1 MPSYYEWCSKKNR
14 KSVKHEYPKFEV
26 TNHPLKS
33 NIVSAKISSSTSFIE
48 NLNKWSSAFEEVD
61 PLLRFEQMDLAE
73 ESLPVEVSDGS
84 INYSKAWTS
93 RRAVILNKYTTGEK
107 LTIISSFLPGGE
119 KVSSFSALIRQ
130 VSNLNEKVKHRLEQL
145 DDFDEDTVRKTM
157 GLSQQEF
164 VTKIN
169 VLNEEIKKAWAS
181 EQRVKAFKIA
191 IQCSKLLSDVNV
203 MQFYPSKFVLIT
215 DTLDTFGNLVFSRL
229 KERSYGTNVS
239 KKVQDI
245 DPTEIPDAAKETC
258 QNWLFKMASIR
269 ELLPRLYMEMTLLK
283 CYSFIAKDEIKPAI
297 ARLTKM
303 IRGIGNPLVA
313 TYLRLYLCKVASS
326 LLRNECEEFFYSNLK
341 EFLEEYQQIFQPAI
355 RKKYEVQLLTLD
367 RYLSLYVPAV
377 DWLMYGTVNSNK
389 CKLTLYS
396 LYSLEDL
403 LQKCENMENNEL
415 LLYCLVSAFDS
426 TSVNKKST
434 EILEMVQSSAEKM
447 VMLSEI
453 LTALGEHLC
462 TADSHHQMASEALI
476 QTWWKIANNMKST
489 TNFLQVLGPWLQ
501 FACMHLST
509 QHVNI
514 ILRGTIRYMIK
525 CGKPADEFSG
535 SFQFVVRRMLNSIP
549 DVEELFLMDAFM
561 PLVELVQTS
570 NARTMMA
577 KTVLSIFFA
586 KYKLVQIEDPIV
598 IGSLMRL
605 CCILHESINA
615 VTVEDEVKLCAELIA
630 KYVRAVSHDDPEQQ
644 LNFYVESRAAFIK
657 LDAVLVALV
666 HCVNAL
672 GARGAAGTRG
682 WLQRACAAYCFVTV
696 PSLHCPLA
704 RAQLY
709 LLSGQAAL
717 LNNCVGQAEANFK
730 ALISLIPDIPEFI
743 MEDGQKKMTHFK
755 VSSLMSDFLSTLLI
769 MPDNMDSSV
778 KAYILSGFI
787 KTMERIHWRKTD
799 PVYYMSLLRT
809 LDLLCEMTRETYAY
823 GIEGVL
829 SNDKLYGSE
838 AEYIDSIEKY
848 STNICQELLVVLKA
862 LGDAKETRKQHDLA
876 LEVFWRVVRRGD
888 LDNSS
893 MANLAANLWMLS
905 QKLQDTSQRLP
916 KSMLMTLKNDNSRA
930 SQQLLQKLKESA

>member
-1 MPSYYEWCSKKNR
+1 MPSYYEWFSKKNR
-14 KSVKHEYPKFEV
+14 KNVKHEYPKFEV

-73 ESLPVEVSDGS
+73 KLQPVEVSDGC

-119 KVSSFSALIRQ
+119 KALIRQ

-145 DDFDEDTVRKTM
+145 DDFDEDSVRKTM

-169 VLNEEIKKAWAS
+169 VLNEEIKKAWAT

-215 DTLDTFGNLVFSRL
+215 DVLDTFGNLVFARL
-229 KERSYGTNVS
+229 KERSYGTNVP
-239 KKVQDI
+239 KRDKDI
-245 DPTEIPDAAKETC
+245 DPTEVPDAAKETC

-269 ELLPRLYMEMTLLK
+269 ELLPRLYMEMSLLK
-283 CYSFIAKDEIKPAI
+283 CYSFIAKNEIKPAI

-313 TYLRLYLCKVASS
+313 TYLRFYLCKVASS
-326 LLRNECEEFFYSNLK
+326 LLGNECEEFLYSNLK

-389 CKLTLYS
+389 CKLTL
-396 LYSLEDL
+396 LEDL

-453 LTALGEHLC
+453 LMALGEHLC
-462 TADSHHQMASEALI
+462 AADSYHQVASESLI

-514 ILRGTIRYMIK
+514 IFRGTIRYMIR
-525 CGKPADEFSG
+525 CGKAADEFSG

-586 KYKLVQIEDPIV
+586 RYKLVQIEDPIV

-615 VTVEDEVKLCAELIA
+615 VTVEDEVKLCADLIT
-630 KYVRAVSHDDPEQQ
+630 KYVHAVTHDDAEQQ

-657 LDAVLVALV
+657 LDAVLMALV

-672 GARGAAGTRG
+672 GARSTAGGRG

-709 LLSGQAAL
+709 LLSGQVAL
-717 LNNCVGQAEANFK
+717 LNNCVGQVEANFK
-730 ALISLIPDIPEFI
+730 ALISLIADIPEFI

-755 VSSLMSDFLSTLLI
+755 VSSLISDLLSTLLI

-838 AEYIDSIEKY
+838 AEYIDSIETY
-848 STNICQELLVVLKA
+848 STNICQELVVVLKA

-905 QKLQDTSQRLP
+905 QKLQDTNQRLS

-930 SQQLLQKLKESA
+930 SQQLLQKVQESA